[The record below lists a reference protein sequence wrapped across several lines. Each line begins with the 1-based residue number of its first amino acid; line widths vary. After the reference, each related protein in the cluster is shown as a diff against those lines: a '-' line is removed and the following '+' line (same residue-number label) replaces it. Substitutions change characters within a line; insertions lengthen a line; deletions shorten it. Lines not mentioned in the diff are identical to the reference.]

1 MSARPHIV
9 LRDADREDAAALV
22 ALWTECAGA
31 SVDEGSEAFTQQALW
46 RKPGVA
52 EAAAALDLSLN
63 KPDKRIIVALV
74 NGEIIGATVCDIGT
88 LTPITLTRV
97 LIVTEIQV
105 SPRYRRKS
113 VASTLLSAAATYGE
127 DHNCE
132 LVVAAIPVHSR
143 EPHRYL
149 TKIGFN
155 QIAVLRAIQSTKLR
169 SRLTSKATNSR
180 DTGKLIAVR
189 RTLRRRQSEVRGSRP
204 RPSDRNVTGAD

>member
-9 LRDADREDAAALV
+9 LRDADREDASALV

-31 SVDEGSEAFTQQALW
+31 SSDEGSEAFTQQALW
-46 RKPGVA
+46 REPGIA
-52 EAAAALDLSLN
+52 EAASALELSLSR
-63 KPDKRIIVALV
+63 PDKRIIVALID
-74 NGEIIGATVCDIGT
+74 GEIVGATVCDIST
-88 LTPITLTRV
+88 LTPINLTRI

-113 VASTLLSAAATYGE
+113 VASTLLSAAASYGE

-132 LVVAAIPVHSR
+132 IVLAAIPVHSR

-155 QIAVLRAIQSTKLR
+155 QVAVLRAIQSSKLR
-169 SRLTSKATNSR
+169 SRLTTKATNSR

-189 RTLRRRQSEVRGSRP
+189 RTLRRRQGHQRTIRP
-204 RPSDRNVTGAD
+204 RG